1 MPMKKTAV
9 VFVLIT
15 LAAAVLLGAA
25 GAGAISNAYNI
36 ATEEVENIAGAV
48 LAEYPQAEEVFV
60 KASLDEEN
68 STLAEGRS
76 IMSRYGYG
84 GALAADTEM
93 KRSIRGYIIML
104 SLFMAAVILCGL
116 TAITAAV
123 RRRQRQEEDMLAIL
137 ESCLADDY
145 SFENDSERLNA
156 LGNQHFADSLSK
168 LGSKL
173 KMKTRQLDSEQDST
187 KTLVTDI
194 SHQLKTPISAMK
206 TCFDM
211 YLEADSQKE
220 KDEFLY
226 RSMAQMDRL
235 ESLAAA
241 LINISRLET
250 GMIEL
255 KTEKA
260 SLTDIIISAL
270 NTVYQKS
277 IDKEVLIET
286 GEFTDME
293 LELDSRWTAEA
304 IANIIDNGIKYSPA
318 GSRIDI
324 RVSRLYSFVRI
335 EIEDRGIGIPRSEQ
349 NRIFRR
355 FYRGDNDTV
364 RAQEGSGVGLYLSRT
379 IIERQGG
386 TISVRSAEGEGSTFI
401 IQLPLRS

>member
-9 VFVLIT
+9 IFVMIVIA
-15 LAAAVLLGAA
+15 AAAVMGAA
-25 GAGAISNAYNI
+25 GINTIAKTYAI
-36 ATEEVENIAGAV
+36 TEEEVENIAGAV

-60 KASLDEEN
+60 NAALDEEN

-76 IMSRYGYG
+76 TMSRYGYG
-84 GALAADTEM
+84 GASAADTEM
-93 KRSIRGYIIML
+93 KRSIRDYIVML

-173 KMKTRQLDSEQDST
+173 KMKTGQLDSEQDST

-304 IANIIDNGIKYSPA
+304 VANIIDNGIKYSPA

>member
-1 MPMKKTAV
+1 MKKTAV
-9 VFVLIT
+9 IFVLIT

-25 GAGAISNAYNI
+25 GASAISNAYNI

-48 LAEYPQAEEVFV
+48 LAEYPQAEEVFA

-84 GALAADTEM
+84 GASAADTEM

-116 TAITAAV
+116 TAITAVV
-123 RRRQRQEEDMLAIL
+123 RRRQSQEEDMLAIL

-173 KMKTRQLDSEQDST
+173 KMKTRQLDSDQDST

-211 YLEADSQKE
+211 YLEADSQEE

-235 ESLAAA
+235 ESLAAT

-260 SLTDIIISAL
+260 SLTDIIITSL

-277 IDKEVLIET
+277 LDKSITIET
-286 GEFTDME
+286 GEFTDIE

-335 EIEDRGIGIPRSEQ
+335 EIEDRGIGIPRNEQ

>member
-1 MPMKKTAV
+1 MKKTAV
-9 VFVLIT
+9 IFVMIT
-15 LAAAVLLGAA
+15 LAAAVVMGAA
-25 GAGAISNAYNI
+25 GVNAITNAYNI
-36 ATEEVENIAGAV
+36 TTEEVENIAGAV
-48 LAEYPQAEEVFV
+48 LTDYPQAEEVLV
-60 KASLDEEN
+60 NAALDEEN
-68 STLAEGRS
+68 GTLEAGRS
-76 IMSRYGYG
+76 IMERYGYG
-84 GALAADTEM
+84 GALVADTEM
-93 KRSIRGYIIML
+93 KRSIRNYIIML

-123 RRRQRQEEDMLAIL
+123 RRRNRQEEDMLAIL
-137 ESCLADDY
+137 DSCLADDY
-145 SFENDSERLNA
+145 SFENDSERLNS

-173 KMKTRQLDSEQDST
+173 KMKTQQLDSEQDST

-211 YLEADSQKE
+211 YLEVDSQEE

-260 SLTDIIISAL
+260 SLMDIIITAL

-277 IDKEVLIET
+277 LDKSINMET
-286 GEFTDME
+286 GEFTDIE

-304 IANIIDNGIKYSPA
+304 IANLLDNCIKYSPA
-318 GSRIDI
+318 GSRIEI

-335 EIEDRGIGIPRSEQ
+335 EIEDRGIGIPKNEQ

-355 FYRGDNDTV
+355 FYRGDNDMV
-364 RAQEGSGVGLYLSRT
+364 RAQDGSGVGLYLSRT

>member
-9 VFVLIT
+9 IFVLIT

-25 GAGAISNAYNI
+25 GASAISNAYNI

-60 KASLDEEN
+60 NAALDEEN
-68 STLAEGRS
+68 STLVKGRS

-137 ESCLADDY
+137 ESCLADEY

-211 YLEADSQKE
+211 YLEADSQEE

-235 ESLAAA
+235 ESLTAA

>member
-9 VFVLIT
+9 IFVLIT

-25 GAGAISNAYNI
+25 GASAILNAYNI

-48 LAEYPQAEEVFV
+48 LEEYPQAEEVFV
-60 KASLDEEN
+60 NAALDEEN

-137 ESCLADDY
+137 DSCLADDY

-173 KMKTRQLDSEQDST
+173 KMKTWQLDSEQDST

-211 YLEADSQKE
+211 YLEADSQEE

-286 GEFTDME
+286 GEITDME

-355 FYRGDNDTV
+355 LYRGDNDTV

>member
-9 VFVLIT
+9 IFVLIT

-25 GAGAISNAYNI
+25 GASAISNAYNI

-60 KASLDEEN
+60 NAALDEEN
-68 STLAEGRS
+68 STQAEGRS

-84 GALAADTEM
+84 GASAADTEM

-104 SLFMAAVILCGL
+104 SLFIAAVILCGL

-137 ESCLADDY
+137 DSCLADDY

-173 KMKTRQLDSEQDST
+173 KMKTWQLDSEQDST

-286 GEFTDME
+286 GEFTDIE

-335 EIEDRGIGIPRSEQ
+335 EIEDRGIGIPRNEQ

>member
-1 MPMKKTAV
+1 MKKTAV
-9 VFVLIT
+9 IFVLIT
-15 LAAAVLLGAA
+15 LAAAVVLGAA
-25 GAGAISNAYNI
+25 GVNTITNAYDI

-60 KASLDEEN
+60 NAALDEEN
-68 STLAEGRS
+68 STQAEGRS

-84 GALAADTEM
+84 GASAADTEM
-93 KRSIRGYIIML
+93 KRSIRDYIVML

-211 YLEADSQKE
+211 YLEADSQEE

-304 IANIIDNGIKYSPA
+304 VANIIDNGIKYSPA

>member
-1 MPMKKTAV
+1 MKKTAV
-9 VFVLIT
+9 IFVLIT

-25 GAGAISNAYNI
+25 GASAISNAYNI

-60 KASLDEEN
+60 NAALDEEN
-68 STLAEGRS
+68 STQAEGRS

-84 GALAADTEM
+84 GASAADTEM

-104 SLFMAAVILCGL
+104 SLFIAAVILCGL

-137 ESCLADDY
+137 DSCLADDY

-173 KMKTRQLDSEQDST
+173 KMKTWQLDSEQDST

-211 YLEADSQKE
+211 YLEADSQEE

-235 ESLAAA
+235 
-241 LINISRLET
+241 
-250 GMIEL
+250 
-255 KTEKA
+255 
-260 SLTDIIISAL
+260 
-270 NTVYQKS
+270 
-277 IDKEVLIET
+277 
-286 GEFTDME
+286 
-293 LELDSRWTAEA
+293 
-304 IANIIDNGIKYSPA
+304 
-318 GSRIDI
+318 
-324 RVSRLYSFVRI
+324 
-335 EIEDRGIGIPRSEQ
+335 
-349 NRIFRR
+349 
-355 FYRGDNDTV
+355 
-364 RAQEGSGVGLYLSRT
+364 
-379 IIERQGG
+379 
-386 TISVRSAEGEGSTFI
+386 
-401 IQLPLRS
+401 

>member
-1 MPMKKTAV
+1 MKKTAV
-9 VFVLIT
+9 IFVLIT
-15 LAAAVLLGAA
+15 LAEAVLLGAA
-25 GAGAISNAYNI
+25 GASAISNAYNI

-60 KASLDEEN
+60 KAALDEEN
-68 STLAEGRS
+68 ITLAEGRS

-84 GALAADTEM
+84 GASAADTEM

-211 YLEADSQKE
+211 YLEADSQEE

-286 GEFTDME
+286 GEFTDIE

>member
-1 MPMKKTAV
+1 MKKTAV
-9 VFVLIT
+9 IFVLIT

-25 GAGAISNAYNI
+25 GASAISNAYNI

-60 KASLDEEN
+60 NAALDEEN
-68 STLAEGRS
+68 STQAEGRS

-84 GALAADTEM
+84 GASAADTEM

-104 SLFMAAVILCGL
+104 SLFIAAVILCGL

-137 ESCLADDY
+137 DSCLADDY

-173 KMKTRQLDSEQDST
+173 KMKTWQLDSEQDST

-235 ESLAAA
+235 ELLAAA

-335 EIEDRGIGIPRSEQ
+335 EIADRGIGIPRSEQ

>member
-1 MPMKKTAV
+1 
-9 VFVLIT
+9 
-15 LAAAVLLGAA
+15 
-25 GAGAISNAYNI
+25 
-36 ATEEVENIAGAV
+36 
-48 LAEYPQAEEVFV
+48 
-60 KASLDEEN
+60 
-68 STLAEGRS
+68 
-76 IMSRYGYG
+76 
-84 GALAADTEM
+84 
-93 KRSIRGYIIML
+93 
-104 SLFMAAVILCGL
+104 
-116 TAITAAV
+116 
-123 RRRQRQEEDMLAIL
+123 MLAIL

-211 YLEADSQKE
+211 YLEADSQEE

-286 GEFTDME
+286 GEFTDIE

>member
-1 MPMKKTAV
+1 MKKTAV
-9 VFVLIT
+9 IFVLIT
-15 LAAAVLLGAA
+15 LAAAVVLGAA
-25 GAGAISNAYNI
+25 GVNTITNAYDI

-60 KASLDEEN
+60 KAALDEEN
-68 STLAEGRS
+68 ITLAEGRS

-84 GALAADTEM
+84 GASAADTEM
-93 KRSIRGYIIML
+93 KRSIRDYIVML

-211 YLEADSQKE
+211 YLEADSQEE

-304 IANIIDNGIKYSPA
+304 VANIIDNGIKYSPA

-335 EIEDRGIGIPRSEQ
+335 EIEDRGIGIPRNEQ

>member
-1 MPMKKTAV
+1 MKKTAV
-9 VFVLIT
+9 IFVLIT
-15 LAAAVLLGAA
+15 LAAAVVLGAA
-25 GAGAISNAYNI
+25 GVNTITNAYDI

-60 KASLDEEN
+60 NAALDEEN
-68 STLAEGRS
+68 STQAEGRS

-84 GALAADTEM
+84 GASAADTEM
-93 KRSIRGYIIML
+93 KRSIRDYIVML

-211 YLEADSQKE
+211 YLEADSQEE

-286 GEFTDME
+286 GEFTDIE

>member
-1 MPMKKTAV
+1 MKKTAV
-9 VFVLIT
+9 IFVLIT
-15 LAAAVLLGAA
+15 LAAAVVLGAA
-25 GAGAISNAYNI
+25 GVNTITNAYDI

-48 LAEYPQAEEVFV
+48 LEEYPQAEEVFV
-60 KASLDEEN
+60 NAALDEEN

-84 GALAADTEM
+84 GVLAADTEM

-116 TAITAAV
+116 TAMTAAV

-211 YLEADSQKE
+211 YLEADSQEE

-286 GEFTDME
+286 GEFTDIE

>member
-1 MPMKKTAV
+1 MKKTAV
-9 VFVLIT
+9 IFVLIT

-25 GAGAISNAYNI
+25 GASAISNAYNI

-116 TAITAAV
+116 TAMTAAV

-211 YLEADSQKE
+211 YLEADSQEE

-235 ESLAAA
+235 ESLTAA

-255 KTEKA
+255 KTEKT

-286 GEFTDME
+286 GEFTDIE

-304 IANIIDNGIKYSPA
+304 IANLLDNGIKYSQA
-318 GSRIDI
+318 GNRIEI

>member
-1 MPMKKTAV
+1 MKKTAV
-9 VFVLIT
+9 IFVMIT
-15 LAAAVLLGAA
+15 LAAAVVMGAA
-25 GAGAISNAYNI
+25 GVNAITNAYNI
-36 ATEEVENIAGAV
+36 TTEEVENIAGAV
-48 LAEYPQAEEVFV
+48 LTDYPQAEEVLV
-60 KASLDEEN
+60 NAALDEEN
-68 STLAEGRS
+68 GTLEAGRS
-76 IMSRYGYG
+76 IMERYGYG
-84 GALAADTEM
+84 GALVADTEM
-93 KRSIRGYIIML
+93 KRSIRNYIIML

-123 RRRQRQEEDMLAIL
+123 RRRNRQEEDMLAIL
-137 ESCLADDY
+137 DSCLADDY
-145 SFENDSERLNA
+145 SFENDSERLNS

-173 KMKTRQLDSEQDST
+173 KMKTQQLDSEQDST

-211 YLEADSQKE
+211 YLEVDSQEE

-260 SLTDIIISAL
+260 SLMDIIITAL

-277 IDKEVLIET
+277 LDKSINMET
-286 GEFTDME
+286 GEFTDIE

-304 IANIIDNGIKYSPA
+304 IANLLDNCIKYSPA
-318 GSRIDI
+318 GSRIEI

-335 EIEDRGIGIPRSEQ
+335 EIEDRGIGIPKNEQ

-355 FYRGDNDTV
+355 FYRGDNDMV

>member
-1 MPMKKTAV
+1 MEG
-9 VFVLIT
+9 FI
-15 LAAAVLLGAA
+15 G
-25 GAGAISNAYNI
+25 NY
-36 ATEEVENIAGAV
+36 
-48 LAEYPQAEEVFV
+48 
-60 KASLDEEN
+60 DE
-68 STLAEGRS
+68 
-76 IMSRYGYG
+76 
-84 GALAADTEM
+84 D
-93 KRSIRGYIIML
+93 
-104 SLFMAAVILCGL
+104 
-116 TAITAAV
+116 
-123 RRRQRQEEDMLAIL
+123 
-137 ESCLADDY
+137 ADDY
-145 SFENDSERLNA
+145 SFENDSERLKT

-173 KMKTRQLDSEQDST
+173 KLKATQLDREQDST

-211 YLEADSQKE
+211 YLEADSQEE
-220 KDEFLY
+220 KNEFFY

-241 LINISRLET
+241 LINVSRLET

-260 SLTDIIISAL
+260 FLTDIIITAL

-277 IDKEVLIET
+277 LDKDIMIET
-286 GEFTDME
+286 GEFTDIC

-304 IANIIDNGIKYSPA
+304 IANILDNGIKYSPA

-335 EIEDRGIGIPRSEQ
+335 EIEDRGIGIPKNEQ

-355 FYRGDNDTV
+355 FYRGDNDMV
-364 RAQEGSGVGLYLSRT
+364 RAQDGSGVGLYLSRT

>member
-1 MPMKKTAV
+1 MKKTAV
-9 VFVLIT
+9 IFVLIT
-15 LAAAVLLGAA
+15 MAAAVVLGAA
-25 GAGAISNAYNI
+25 GVNTITNAYAI

-48 LAEYPQAEEVFV
+48 LAEYPQVEEVFV
-60 KASLDEEN
+60 NAALDEEN

-84 GALAADTEM
+84 GASVADTEK
-93 KRSIRGYIIML
+93 KRSIRNYIIML
-104 SLFMAAVILCGL
+104 SLFMSAVILCGL

-137 ESCLADDY
+137 DSCFADDY

-173 KMKTRQLDSEQDST
+173 KMKTQQLDSEQDST

-211 YLEADSQKE
+211 YLEADSQEE

-260 SLTDIIISAL
+260 SLTEIIITAL

-277 IDKEVLIET
+277 IDKSIVIET
-286 GEFTDME
+286 DEFDDMC

-304 IANIIDNGIKYSPA
+304 IANLLDNGIKYSPA
-318 GSRIDI
+318 GSRIEI

-335 EIEDRGIGIPRSEQ
+335 EIEDRGIGIPKNEQ

-379 IIERQGG
+379 IIERQDG
-386 TISVRSAEGEGSTFI
+386 TISVRSAEGGGSTFI

>member
-1 MPMKKTAV
+1 MKKTAV
-9 VFVLIT
+9 IFVLIT
-15 LAAAVLLGAA
+15 LAAAVVLGAA

-60 KASLDEEN
+60 NAALDEEN

-84 GALAADTEM
+84 GASAADTEM

-116 TAITAAV
+116 TAMTAAV

-156 LGNQHFADSLSK
+156 LVNQHFADSLSK

-211 YLEADSQKE
+211 YLEADSQEE

-235 ESLAAA
+235 ESLTAA

-255 KTEKA
+255 KTEKT
-260 SLTDIIISAL
+260 SLTDIIITAL

-277 IDKEVLIET
+277 LDKSITIET
-286 GEFTDME
+286 GEFTDIQ